1 MPDRSNNGT
10 TMPDTATLSAKF
22 QISIPKAVRN
32 ARKWKA
38 GQEFAFIFKGTGVLL
53 VPVPHRKDLAGIA
66 RGAKAEGYRDRND
79 RF

>member
-1 MPDRSNNGT
+1 M
-10 TMPDTATLSAKF
+10 TMPDTAKLSAKF

-38 GQEFAFIFKGTGVLL
+38 GQQFAFIPKGTGVLL
-53 VPVPHRKDLAGIA
+53 VPVPDRKDLAGIA
-66 RGAKAEGYRDRND
+66 RGAKAENYRDRND